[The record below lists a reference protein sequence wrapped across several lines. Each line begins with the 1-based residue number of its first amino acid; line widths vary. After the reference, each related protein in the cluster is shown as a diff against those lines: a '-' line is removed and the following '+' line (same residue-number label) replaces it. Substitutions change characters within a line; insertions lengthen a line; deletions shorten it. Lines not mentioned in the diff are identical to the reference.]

1 MTEVLEWLQANHPEL
16 HAVAEIDRDWCWLVC
31 DLRGDHNKAT
41 RESLKKPG
49 GFIFHRHGGHLLP
62 SGKLGMWGHSTTA
75 PLPFF
80 RKSKGK
86 STSHPTSETTTDQQ
100 PDAALAAALAFAT
113 AA

>member
-16 HAVAEIDRDWCWLVC
+16 HAVAETERSWIWLVC

-41 RESLKKPG
+41 RESLKSY

-62 SGKLGMWGHSTTA
+62 SGKLGNWGHSTTA

-86 STSHPTSETTTDQQ
+86 STSHPTSQTTDQQ

-113 AA
+113 AGS